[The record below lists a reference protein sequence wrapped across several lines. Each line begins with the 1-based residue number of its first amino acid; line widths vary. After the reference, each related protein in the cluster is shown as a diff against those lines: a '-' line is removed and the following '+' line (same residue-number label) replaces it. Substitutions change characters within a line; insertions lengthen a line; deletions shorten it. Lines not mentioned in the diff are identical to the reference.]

1 MLDTHSVERQRWE
14 DPSVNHRRPS
24 CSSPVA
30 IGGARP
36 RFCTTLHI
44 SPVNA
49 RTIVDTSATFILIV
63 SECLHAE
70 CLNANADWCRCRQG
84 REKAIMQRRR
94 QQPRVLAW
102 AEAWLFV
109 DTQCASAS
117 SRLPRNKVNTS
128 SRLSVYVFLFS
139 FVYCVLV
146 FQALGDSESIWVLL
160 QMYAPLNNRSTD
172 DVQLTTYSSSR
183 KQYLCPNYPSVSSRR
198 R

>member
-117 SRLPRNKVNTS
+117 SHLPRNKVNTS
-128 SRLSVYVFLFS
+128 SRLWSPSFS
-139 FVYCVLV
+139 CFCILHSGVSGVRRLLV
-146 FQALGDSESIWVLL
+146 NMG
-160 QMYAPLNNRSTD
+160 APP
-172 DVQLTTYSSSR
+172 DVCAGR
-183 KQYLCPNYPSVSSRR
+183 H
-198 R
+198 